1 MGKNSTIR
9 PSIGHCVR
17 KRTNS
22 SKQEGIRK
30 PSEESINMILSYS
43 RSLTCISTKSVGEI
57 FILNN

>member
-1 MGKNSTIR
+1 MKGNSTLR
-9 PSIGHCVR
+9 SSIGHCV
-17 KRTNS
+17 KRRINS
-22 SKQEGIRK
+22 SKQKDTRK